1 MKILFAGFGGEYNS
15 SKILLDHLGRPE
27 KDKLYLVN
35 SDKTSVRQL
44 TEKMDGENYDCV
56 VILGQWGRVP
66 KGVLRLETL
75 AKKGRYE
82 HATKFPVQELASLLE
97 KYGYEVQ
104 ISNFAGRWLC
114 NNVYFYG
121 LKHLEQTGQRCKMV
135 FIHIPKDR
143 DITDY
148 AKLAQT
154 LEKSVARI

>member
-1 MKILFAGFGGEYNS
+1 MKILFAGFGGKYNS
-15 SKILLDHLGRPE
+15 SKILLDHLGCPE

-44 TEKMDGENYDCV
+44 TEKMDGENYDYV

-66 KGVLRLETL
+66 NGTLRLEIL

-82 HATKFPVQELASLLE
+82 HATKFPVQELARLFE
-97 KYGYEVQ
+97 KCGYEIQ
-104 ISNFAGRWLC
+104 ISDYAGRWLC

-121 LKHLEQTGQRCKMV
+121 LKYLEQTEQKCKMI

-148 AKLAQT
+148 AKLAQV
-154 LEKSVARI
+154 LEKSVAKI